1 MTRLCTRHSP
11 GVLAFG
17 LALALSGCSG
27 GSDGSEREGTAT
39 ARLTYLDKTSIPED
53 PAEMVFEQ
61 TLEAPREELR
71 PISRPVGIGVVGIS
85 VQVSELRV
93 LRDLHYLDPLGL
105 GRAWSAEQRLAAG
118 EYFVLGDN
126 GPVSRDSR
134 YWEPGSVTSKTL
146 LGRVLRLNGLSSRL

>member
-61 TLEAPREELR
+61 TCMSCHATGVGPVITGRNLPPEAVKLFVRN
-71 PISRPVGIGVVGIS
+71 GIGAMPAFTEAMIDD
-85 VQVSELRV
+85 ET
-93 LRDLHYLDPLGL
+93 LDGVARLV
-105 GRAWSAEQRLAAG
+105 AESPA
-118 EYFVLGDN
+118 
-126 GPVSRDSR
+126 P
-134 YWEPGSVTSKTL
+134 PGAPAQ
-146 LGRVLRLNGLSSRL
+146 